1 VHGRNDLDTKYQ
13 GSSLTRRTGARRRSI
28 MSGGVEVEEE
38 LVAGEQMKPNQEPRY
53 FKYGHAAD
61 KSLRNILMTEDAG
74 LGHLL
79 AV

>member
-1 VHGRNDLDTKYQ
+1 
-13 GSSLTRRTGARRRSI
+13 
-28 MSGGVEVEEE
+28 VEVEEE
-38 LVAGEQMKPNQEPRY
+38 LVAGKQMKPNQEPGS

-61 KSLRNILMTEDAG
+61 KSLRNILMKEDAG

>member
-1 VHGRNDLDTKYQ
+1 
-13 GSSLTRRTGARRRSI
+13 